1 MNENL
6 KENINK
12 TIPEEIAGLEE
23 IRKQMNSNCEANN
36 KKGINSLEMHLDVKS
51 LKLQKMQ
58 IKEADEQ
65 MERIKEDVKRIDSY
79 ISSLEDT
86 NARNI
91 ERFTRLLGFER
102 EKKIKLANERL
113 VLNKIKEILNINE
126 KDDKR
131 LNYAKDVISL
141 NEDDEENK
149 ETEKWMV
156 DKPKTEIKKRK
167 KKTIP

>member
-1 MNENL
+1 M
-6 KENINK
+6 
-12 TIPEEIAGLEE
+12 
-23 IRKQMNSNCEANN
+23 
-36 KKGINSLEMHLDVKS
+36 
-51 LKLQKMQ
+51 
-58 IKEADEQ
+58 
-65 MERIKEDVKRIDSY
+65 
-79 ISSLEDT
+79 
-86 NARNI
+86 
-91 ERFTRLLGFER
+91 R
-102 EKKIKLANERL
+102 EKKKIKLANERL
-113 VLNKIKEILNINE
+113 VLNKIKEILKINE

>member
-1 MNENL
+1 
-6 KENINK
+6 
-12 TIPEEIAGLEE
+12 
-23 IRKQMNSNCEANN
+23 
-36 KKGINSLEMHLDVKS
+36 
-51 LKLQKMQ
+51 
-58 IKEADEQ
+58 

-79 ISSLEDT
+79 LSSLEDT

-91 ERFTRLLGFER
+91 ERFTPLLGFER

-113 VLNKIKEILNINE
+113 VLKKIKEILKINE

-149 ETEKWMV
+149 ETEKRMM